1 MPTRNPKPDPS
12 PSPNSSPDPT
22 PDQASSYPTVK
33 ESTPSP
39 CTGMPPTLKARSIS
53 KEIEPLAPTPALTL
67 TPTLILI
74 PHSHP
79 HTLALGKP
87 RLLACLLAYLPQ
99 ARLTARRSTS
109 TSDRSQGR
117 LAKAGARARA
127 GSARVAR
134 VLDRDRVGGTAHCV
148 QGQGGMHPSLAAACW
163 VLVLAAAGTRTSYL
177 YPPHVPL
184 PHTMNHPVDSRRPP
198 SRFS

>member
-1 MPTRNPKPDPS
+1 
-12 PSPNSSPDPT
+12 
-22 PDQASSYPTVK
+22 
-33 ESTPSP
+33 
-39 CTGMPPTLKARSIS
+39 MPPTLKARSIS

-117 LAKAGARARA
+117 LAKAGARATA

-134 VLDRDRVGGTAHCV
+134 VLDRDRAGGTAHCV
-148 QGQGGMHPSLAAACW
+148 HCAGRDAPLAGCCVL
-163 VLVLAAAGTRTSYL
+163 VLVLAAADTHL
-177 YPPHVPL
+177 LFIPPARAL
-184 PHTMNHPVDSRRPP
+184 ARCTMNHPVGSREASIWGPRHNGWI
-198 SRFS
+198 